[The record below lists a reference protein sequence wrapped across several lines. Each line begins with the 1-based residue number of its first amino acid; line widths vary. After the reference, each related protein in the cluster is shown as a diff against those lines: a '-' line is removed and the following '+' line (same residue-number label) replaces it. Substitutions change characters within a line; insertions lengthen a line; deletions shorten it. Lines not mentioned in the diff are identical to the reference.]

1 VEAMAAICEEADM
14 TITSKEAG
22 PVTVVVLQGKMTAD
36 ESNGKVREQIDSL
49 IQKGRKQIVANL
61 EAVSTIDSGGLG
73 ELVSCYAT
81 TNRVGGSMRLV
92 YNAKKIKDLM
102 IITKLAAV
110 FDSYD
115 TEAEAIRS
123 FGAAV

>member
-1 VEAMAAICEEADM
+1 M

-36 ESNGKVREQIDSL
+36 ESHGKVRELIDSL
-49 IQKGRKQIVANL
+49 IQNGRKQIVANL
-61 EAVSTIDSGGLG
+61 EGVSTIDSGGLG

-81 TNRVGGSMRLV
+81 TNRVGGSMKLV

-110 FDSYD
+110 FDSFE
-115 TEAEAIRS
+115 TEAEATKS

>member
-1 VEAMAAICEEADM
+1 M
-14 TITSKEAG
+14 TITSKEVG
-22 PVTVVVLQGKMTAD
+22 PVTVLVLQGKMTAA
-36 ESNGKVREQIDSL
+36 ESDGKVREMIDSL
-49 IQKGRKQIVANL
+49 LQKGRKQIVANL
-61 EAVSTIDSGGLG
+61 EAASTIDSGGLG

-81 TNRVGGSMRLV
+81 TNRAGGSMKLS

-110 FDSYD
+110 FDSYE
-115 TEAEAIRS
+115 TEAEAIKS

>member
-1 VEAMAAICEEADM
+1 M

-49 IQKGRKQIVANL
+49 IQKGRKHIVANL

-110 FDSYD
+110 FDSYE

>member
-1 VEAMAAICEEADM
+1 M
-14 TITSKEAG
+14 TITSKEVG
-22 PVTVVVLQGKMTAD
+22 PVTVVILQGKMTAAD
-36 ESNGKVREQIDSL
+36 SNGRVREMIDSL

-61 EAVSTIDSGGLG
+61 EAASTIDSGGLG

-81 TNRVGGSMRLV
+81 TNRVGGGMKLV

-102 IITKLAAV
+102 IITKLASI

-115 TEAEAIRS
+115 NEAEAIKS

>member
-1 VEAMAAICEEADM
+1 MGLAAICEEAGM

-36 ESNGKVREQIDSL
+36 ESNGKVREMIDSL

-81 TNRVGGSMRLV
+81 TNRVGGSMKLV

-115 TEAEAIRS
+115 TEAEATKS